1 MFSESQKNN
10 AIFITKLSNSKT
22 PNPRSELKKTNH
34 QSPRHPPIN
43 AENLNYHVHR
53 PNHAHHNL
61 PLWHQWW
68 LHIPFSFL
76 IKQQRDAQTRGR
88 GTGRGQRE
96 GKGVWVIGSK
106 NINKNQQT
114 KFYCF
119 SNWVKTVVKRSKK
132 HSPIFIEHV
141 FISKLHFKTK
151 NRKLT
156 TIMTGALVSHA
167 QLILNSNFDFIV
179 LCILSVIG
187 IPCFNRKITL
197 DIRVTIWGMII

>member
-1 MFSESQKNN
+1 MLTTTSHFGISGGSVSLSRSWSNN
-10 AIFITKLSNSKT
+10 NEMHKREGEWWVGSNKRRRVAASDDE
-22 PNPRSELKKTNH
+22 RRTNE
-34 QSPRHPPIN
+34 REVE
-43 AENLNYHVHR
+43 A
-53 PNHAHHNL
+53 
-61 PLWHQWW
+61 
-68 LHIPFSFL
+68 
-76 IKQQRDAQTRGR
+76 RGR